1 MTLGLSV
8 SCFLVYRMSIVYTNK
23 FLVYMFVGIL
33 YSFWVIKIKYRAI
46 VLCNTAIKRLAMN
59 TSFIEKQSQ
68 LIDELKNISTEGQN
82 QETLN
87 IDLLDATGVLEK
99 INAEDEKVASIVKGI
114 IPQIAKAVDHVVQ
127 AFSKGGRLIYIGAG
141 TSGRLGVLDAAECP
155 PTFSV
160 SDQQVIG
167 IIAGGEKAIQKAVE
181 GAEDSEIFAI
191 DDLKAVDLSANDVLV
206 GIAASGRTPYV
217 ISAMNYGKTVGATVV
232 GISCSYNEKFDQ
244 ANDINLCAIV
254 GAEALTGST
263 RMKSGTAQK
272 LILNMLSTASMIRSG
287 KSYKNLMIDV
297 NASNEKLYARAVR
310 IVMQATDC
318 DYDCAKQALD
328 SAKNNAKLATL
339 MILTG
344 LSVEQA
350 RASLIDNNGFLR
362 KAVEQTKN

>member
-1 MTLGLSV
+1 
-8 SCFLVYRMSIVYTNK
+8 
-23 FLVYMFVGIL
+23 
-33 YSFWVIKIKYRAI
+33 
-46 VLCNTAIKRLAMN
+46 MN

-68 LIDELKNISTEGQN
+68 LIEQLKKTSTEGQN
-82 QETLN
+82 PNTLD
-87 IDLLDATGVLEK
+87 IDLLDATGILEK
-99 INAEDEKVASIVKGI
+99 INLEDQKVASVVKGI
-114 IPQIAKAVDHVVQ
+114 IPQIAKAVDEIVQ
-127 AFSKGGRLIYIGAG
+127 AFAKGGRLIYIGAG
-141 TSGRLGVLDAAECP
+141 TSGRLGILDAVECP

-160 SDQQVIG
+160 SDKQVIG
-167 IIAGGEKAIQKAVE
+167 LIAGGDKAIHKAVE
-181 GAEDSEIFAI
+181 GAEDNEKFAI
-191 DDLKAVDLSANDVLV
+191 DDLKAVNLSKDDVLV

-217 ISAMNYGKTVGATVV
+217 ISAMNYGKSVGATVV

-244 ANDINLCAIV
+244 ANDINLCAVV

-272 LILNMLSTASMIRSG
+272 LILNMLSTASMIRIG

-318 DYDCAKQALD
+318 DYNCAKQALD
-328 SAKNNAKLATL
+328 EARNNAKLATL

-350 RASLIDNNGFLR
+350 SISLLKNKGFLR
-362 KAVEQTKN
+362 KSVEQSETN